1 MQDFPR
7 IIQKLVSRKELFDD
21 EIVYALN
28 LILQGKA
35 SEASTASFLIA
46 LRMKGET
53 PYELKVMMQIIK
65 KHAIRI
71 TPRTGGLLI
80 DTCGTGGGRIN
91 TFNISTASAII
102 ASSAGAKVAKHG
114 NRSASGICGS
124 ADFME
129 QVGLDLECP
138 IPDIL
143 GAIEHTGLGF
153 LYAPK
158 FHPALQNVASARR
171 AIGTRTV
178 FNIIGPLSN
187 PCTNLSGQ
195 LIGAPEPKMIE
206 TLALAL
212 QQSDTENIMLANSK
226 DGLDE
231 LSNTCENY
239 ITWVRRKEVKHTSLH
254 PREVGIE
261 LAKLENLTVYSKE
274 ESVGETLRVIYG
286 VADRQK
292 QDIAIL
298 NASAALVI
306 AKASANFREGVELA
320 RDAIKDGRA
329 QRKLSEYIRRCGRIQ
344 VLLEMEKRFLR

>member
-1 MQDFPR
+1 
-7 IIQKLVSRKELFDD
+7 
-21 EIVYALN
+21 
-28 LILQGKA
+28 
-35 SEASTASFLIA
+35 
-46 LRMKGET
+46 
-53 PYELKVMMQIIK
+53 
-65 KHAIRI
+65 
-71 TPRTGGLLI
+71 
-80 DTCGTGGGRIN
+80 
-91 TFNISTASAII
+91 
-102 ASSAGAKVAKHG
+102 
-114 NRSASGICGS
+114 
-124 ADFME
+124 ME
-129 QVGLDLECP
+129 QVGLNLECP

-171 AIGTRTV
+171 AIGIRTI

-212 QQSDTENIMLANSK
+212 QQSDTENIMLVNSK

-239 ITWVRRKEVKHTSLH
+239 ITWIRQKEVKHTSLH

-261 LAKLENLTVYSKE
+261 LTKLENLTVHSKE
-274 ESVGETLRVIYG
+274 ESIEETLRVIYG

-329 QRKLSEYIRRCGRIQ
+329 QRKLSEYIRRCGRIR